1 MKKNRISDNAVE
13 KSSGNVYSDL
23 GYRDGDAMLIKAQ
36 LVAKISE
43 ILRTRKLTQSDAASK
58 LGLTQPKISALLKG
72 NFRGISERR
81 LLDCLTLLG
90 RDVQIVI
97 RPIPKSRR
105 NGQLS
110 ILFT

>member
-1 MKKNRISDNAVE
+1 MRNKIKHNAVE

-23 GYRDGDAMLIKAQ
+23 GYRDSGAMRIKAQ
-36 LVAKISE
+36 LVCKISE
-43 ILRTRKLTQSDAASK
+43 IIRTRNLTQAEAASK

-81 LLDCLTLLG
+81 LLDCLTRLG

-105 NGQLS
+105 IGQLS
-110 ILFT
+110 VLFT